1 MKEIP
6 LNENVIWGISQA
18 SLAILD
24 VLKTIILKRIAKLNG
39 LEYQAIGVY
48 SHMSRVHFS
57 IIQRNMSS
65 GKMDNTLQQP

>member
-18 SLAILD
+18 SSYFD

-39 LEYQAIGVY
+39 LEYQAIEFILI
-48 SHMSRVHFS
+48 MSRVYFS

-65 GKMDNTLQQP
+65 GKMDNTLQ